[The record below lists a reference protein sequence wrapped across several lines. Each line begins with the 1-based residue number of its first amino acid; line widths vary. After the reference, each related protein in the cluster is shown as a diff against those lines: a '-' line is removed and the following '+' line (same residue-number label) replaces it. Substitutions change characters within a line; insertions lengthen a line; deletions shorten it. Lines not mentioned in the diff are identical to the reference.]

1 MKSDRFLVLDSLRGI
16 CAIMVAL
23 FHFPASG
30 VIVSFPIVENSWL
43 FVDFFFVLSGFVI
56 AAAYR
61 QRLSEGFSPL
71 VFMWVRFWRL
81 YPLHIAILCLMLL
94 SEVLLAAGVV
104 TAGREPFGPGK
115 TLSEFFFAATFFNCF
130 GLTDELGWNGPSWS
144 IGGEW
149 WAYAAFATIEV
160 AARTRANLVW
170 LIVTGVALALS
181 AFSGV
186 PDRTFNWGVMRALLG
201 FGIGTLTFTI
211 HTRYP
216 FKLWKMASVIEILL
230 IVLSILAVIF
240 TPATIK
246 FATPLLFAAIVF
258 TFARSD
264 GVISDLLKVR
274 FLVKLGT
281 LSYSIYLWQVILQAR
296 LLDGVGLIFPEYINK
311 NSGGVNIFSGPA
323 WIGDAL
329 TISMLATLIAFSAL
343 SYRFIELPG
352 QRFGRDRVRRI
363 NRSMVKMATR
373 RCDES

>member
-1 MKSDRFLVLDSLRGI
+1 
-16 CAIMVAL
+16 MVAL

-30 VIVSFPIVENSWL
+30 AIVSLPIVANSWL

-61 QRLSEGFSPL
+61 RRLSEGFSPL
-71 VFMWVRFWRL
+71 LFMWARFWRL
-81 YPLHIAILCLMLL
+81 YPLHIAILCVMLL

-115 TLSEFFFAATFFNCF
+115 TLSEFFYAATLVNCF

-149 WAYAAFATIEV
+149 WAYATFATIEV

-170 LIVTGVALALS
+170 LIVAGVALALS

-186 PDRTFNWGVMRALLG
+186 PDRTFNWGILRALLG
-201 FGIGTLTFTI
+201 FGIGTLTFAI
-211 HTRYP
+211 HKRYP
-216 FKLWKMASVIEILL
+216 FKLWKMASVIEI
-230 IVLSILAVIF
+230 IIIALSALAVIF
-240 TPATIK
+240 TPATLK
-246 FATPLLFAAIVF
+246 FATPLLFAAVVF

-264 GVISDLLKVR
+264 GLISGLLKAPLLIR
-274 FLVKLGT
+274 LGA
-281 LSYSIYLWQVILQAR
+281 LSYSIYLWQVMLQAR
-296 LLDGVGLIFPEYINK
+296 LLDGVGLFFPEYISR
-311 NSGGVNIFSGPA
+311 NSGGANVFAGPA
-323 WIGDAL
+323 WIGDTLAIL
-329 TISMLATLIAFSAL
+329 MLATLIAFSVL

-352 QRFGRDRVRRI
+352 QRFGRGQVHRI